1 MTRKHALLGFA
12 VFAVL
17 AFVVALRAHALAAAN
32 TLADAREASLTQVEQ
47 ETQRLIDLRARQ
59 DVVAAARRPPQDVI
73 ALVNKTLREA
83 GVPTDRFKNLEPES
97 DVPTSGGLRRQTLR
111 LLLEQVSLPQLGQ
124 FLAEWR
130 TRQDLWT
137 PTSIEL
143 THRVSGADA
152 DDHFD
157 VRVVVG
163 ATYFADTAEPKE
175 AAK

>member
-1 MTRKHALLGFA
+1 MTRKHSLLGFA

-17 AFVVALRAHALAAAN
+17 AFIVALRARALAAAN
-32 TLADAREASLTQVEQ
+32 SFADAREASLAQVGC
-47 ETQRLIDLRARQ
+47 ETQRLVELRARQ

-97 DVPTSGGLRRQTLR
+97 DVPTSGGLRHQTLR

-130 TRQDLWT
+130 TRQQLWT

-143 THRVSGADA
+143 THRVAGADA
-152 DDHFD
+152 DDRFD
-157 VRVVVG
+157 VRVVVA
-163 ATYFADTAEPKE
+163 ATYVADTADPKE
-175 AAK
+175 ATK